1 MGRASHQRA
10 QEVWANGEHVATWQR
25 PSRRPMEL
33 VYTDAWLH
41 SPRARPLSLSLPLGV
56 GGSVLSGERVENF
69 FRNLLPD
76 SEAIRRRM
84 ASKFRV
90 VTPDAFDL
98 LEAVG
103 RDCVGALQLL
113 PPGVEPVSFNQ
124 VQAQPLSE
132 REVAE
137 HLRRTV
143 TSASL
148 GSQQELDEFRI
159 SLAGA
164 QEKSALLWFDGC
176 WCLPHGATPTTH
188 IMKLPL
194 GTVGQ
199 AVKVDMS
206 TSVQNEWLCARI
218 LSAFGLDVAQSTIAT
233 FEDQK
238 VLVVERFDRRWAP
251 DGSWI
256 VRLPQEDFC
265 QANGLPPTMKYE
277 VDGGPGFGAIA
288 GQLMQSTEAQR
299 DRNDF
304 LISQVLFW
312 MLAAIDGHAKNFSI
326 RLLPQ
331 GRYQLTP
338 FYDVLSAWPVVGKG
352 RNKWPKQKLTMAMAV
367 EGTNRHYHW
376 GQIQRRHFN
385 FMARKH
391 GYNLGAEA
399 QIQHLIEAA
408 PRVVQEVC
416 KQLPADFPQSLAD
429 AIFTGLTSS
438 ALALSRMPEN

>member
-10 QEVWANGEHVATWQR
+10 LEVWANGEHVATWQLH
-25 PSRRPMEL
+25 PRRPMAL

-56 GGSVLSGERVENF
+56 SGSVLSGERVENF

-76 SEAIRRRM
+76 SEAIRQRM
-84 ASKFRV
+84 ASRFRV
-90 VTPDAFDL
+90 TTPDAFDL

-113 PPGVEPVSFNQ
+113 PPGVGPAGFNQ

-143 TSASL
+143 GSASL
-148 GSQQELDEFRI
+148 GSRQEMDDFRI

-164 QEKSALLWFDGC
+164 QEKSALLWFEGR

-194 GTVGQ
+194 GSVGQ
-199 AVKVDMS
+199 SVKVDMS
-206 TSVQNEWLCARI
+206 TSVENEWLCARI
-218 LSAFGLDVAQSTIAT
+218 LRAYGLDVAPSSIEM

-265 QANGLPPTMKYE
+265 QANGLPPTTKYE
-277 VDGGPGFGAIA
+277 VDGGAGFGAIA
-288 GQLMQSTEAQR
+288 EQLTRSTEAQK

-304 LISQVLFW
+304 LTSQVLFW

-367 EGTNRHYHW
+367 EGKNRHYHW
-376 GQIQRRHFN
+376 GLIQRRHFN

-391 GYNLGAEA
+391 GYPLGAEA
-399 QIQHLIEAA
+399 QIQHLVEAT
-408 PRVVQEVC
+408 PRVVQEVSR
-416 KQLPADFPQSLAD
+416 QLPADFPQVLVD

-438 ALALSRMPEN
+438 ALALSRMPES

>member
-10 QEVWANGEHVATWQR
+10 LEVWANGEHVATWHL
-25 PSRRPMEL
+25 PSRGPTEL
-33 VYTDAWLH
+33 VYSASWLE
-41 SPRARPLSLSLPLGV
+41 SSRARPLSLSLPLGV
-56 GGSVLSGERVENF
+56 KGSVLSGERVENF

-76 SEAIRRRM
+76 SEAIRQRM
-84 ASKFRV
+84 ANRFKVAR
-90 VTPDAFDL
+90 PDAFDL

-103 RDCVGALQLL
+103 RDCIGALQLL
-113 PPGVEPVSFNQ
+113 PPGVDPVGFNQ

-143 TSASL
+143 SPACWGTQPAADDL
-148 GSQQELDEFRI
+148 RI
-159 SLAGA
+159 ALAGA
-164 QEKSALLWFDGC
+164 QEKTALLWSDGR

-206 TSVQNEWLCARI
+206 TSVENEWLCAKI
-218 LSAFGLDVAQSTIAT
+218 LCAYGLDVAHSTIGT

-238 VLVVERFDRRWAP
+238 VLIVERFDRRWAP

-256 VRLPQEDFC
+256 LRLPQEDFC
-265 QANGLPPTMKYE
+265 QASGLPPTMKYE
-277 VDGGPGFGAIA
+277 VDRGPGFGAIA
-288 GQLMQSTEAQR
+288 QQLTQSTNAEE
-299 DRNDF
+299 DRKDF
-304 LISQVLFW
+304 LTSQVIFW

-338 FYDVLSAWPVVGKG
+338 FYDVLSAWPVIGKG

-376 GQIQRRHFN
+376 WQIQRRHFN
-385 FMARKH
+385 HMARKH
-391 GYNLGAEA
+391 GYSHGAEA
-399 QIQHLIEAA
+399 QIQYLVEET
-408 PRVVQEVC
+408 PRVIQEVSS
-416 KQLPADFPQSLAD
+416 QLPADFPQSLAV
-429 AIFTGLTSS
+429 AVFKGLAAS
-438 ALALSRMPEN
+438 ALLLSQMHEN

>member
-1 MGRASHQRA
+1 MGV
-10 QEVWANGEHVATWQR
+10 E
-25 PSRRPMEL
+25 
-33 VYTDAWLH
+33 
-41 SPRARPLSLSLPLGV
+41 
-56 GGSVLSGERVENF
+56 GSVLSGSRVENF

-84 ASKFRV
+84 ASQFKV
-90 VTPDAFDL
+90 ATPDAFDL

-113 PPGVEPVSFNQ
+113 PPGVEPVGFNQ

-148 GSQQELDEFRI
+148 GSQQEMDDFRI

-164 QEKSALLWFDGC
+164 QEKSALLWFDGR
-176 WCLPHGATPTTH
+176 WCLPRGATPTTH

-206 TSVQNEWLCARI
+206 TSVENEWLCASI
-218 LSAFGLDVAQSTIAT
+218 LRAFGLNVAPSTMGT

-238 VLVVERFDRRWAP
+238 VLIVERFDRRWTP

-256 VRLPQEDFC
+256 LRLPQEDFC

-288 GQLMQSTEAQR
+288 QQLTQSTESEK

-304 LISQVLFW
+304 LTSQVLFW

-326 RLLPQ
+326 RLLPL

-352 RNKWPKQKLTMAMAV
+352 RNKWPQQKLTMAMAV
-367 EGTNRHYHW
+367 EGANRHYHW
-376 GQIQRRHFN
+376 WQIQRRHFN
-385 FMARKH
+385 HMARRH
-391 GYNLGAEA
+391 GYSQGAEA
-399 QIQHLIEAA
+399 QIQHLVEET
-408 PRVVQEVC
+408 PRVIQAVSS
-416 KQLPADFPQSLAD
+416 QLPADFPQSLAE
-429 AIFTGLTSS
+429 AIFKGLNAS
-438 ALALSRMPEN
+438 ALALSAMPEN

>member
-10 QEVWANGEHVATWQR
+10 LEVWANGEHVATWQLNT
-25 PSRRPMEL
+25 RRPMAL

-41 SPRARPLSLSLPLGV
+41 SPRARPLSLSLPVGV
-56 GGSVLSGERVENF
+56 SGSILSGERVENF

-76 SEAIRRRM
+76 SEAIRQRM
-84 ASKFRV
+84 ASRFRV
-90 VTPDAFDL
+90 ATPDAFDL

-113 PPGVEPVSFNQ
+113 PPGVEPVGFNQ
-124 VQAQPLSE
+124 VQAKPLSE

-148 GSQQELDEFRI
+148 GSQQEMDDFRI

-206 TSVQNEWLCARI
+206 TSVENEWLCARV
-218 LSAFGLDVAQSTIAT
+218 LSAFGLDVAQSTIAR

-256 VRLPQEDFC
+256 VRIPQEDFC

-288 GQLMQSTEAQR
+288 EQLTRSTEAQK

-304 LISQVLFW
+304 LTSQVLFW
-312 MLAAIDGHAKNFSI
+312 MLAAMDGHAKNFSI

-352 RNKWPKQKLTMAMAV
+352 RNKWPRQKLTMAMAV
-367 EGTNRHYHW
+367 EGNNRHYHW

-385 FMARKH
+385 FMVRKH

-399 QIQHLIEAA
+399 QIQHLIEAT
-408 PRVVQEVC
+408 PRVIHEVSR
-416 KQLPADFPQSLAD
+416 QLPADFPQALAD

-438 ALALSRMPEN
+438 ALALSRMPES

>member
-1 MGRASHQRA
+1 MG
-10 QEVWANGEHVATWQR
+10 
-25 PSRRPMEL
+25 
-33 VYTDAWLH
+33 
-41 SPRARPLSLSLPLGV
+41 
-56 GGSVLSGERVENF
+56 
-69 FRNLLPD
+69 
-76 SEAIRRRM
+76 
-84 ASKFRV
+84 
-90 VTPDAFDL
+90 
-98 LEAVG
+98 
-103 RDCVGALQLL
+103 
-113 PPGVEPVSFNQ
+113 FNQ

-143 TSASL
+143 SSIGL
-148 GSQQELDEFRI
+148 GSQQEMDDLRI

-206 TSVQNEWLCARI
+206 TSVENEWLCARI
-218 LSAFGLDVAQSTIAT
+218 LRAFGMNVAQSTIAR

-238 VLVVERFDRRWAP
+238 VLVVERFDRRWVP

-277 VDGGPGFGAIA
+277 ADGGLGFGAIA
-288 GQLMQSTEAQR
+288 EQLMQSTDAQK

-304 LISQVLFW
+304 LLSQVLFW

-376 GQIQRRHFN
+376 GQIQHRHFS

-399 QIQHLIEAA
+399 QIQHLIEAT
-408 PRVVQEVC
+408 PRVIQEVC
-416 KQLPADFPQSLAD
+416 KQLPADFSQSLAD
-429 AIFTGLTSS
+429 TIFTGLTSS
-438 ALALSRMPEN
+438 ALALSRMPES

>member
-10 QEVWANGEHVATWQR
+10 LMVWANGEHVATWHL
-25 PSRRPMEL
+25 PSRGPMAL
-33 VYTDAWLH
+33 VYAERWLD

-56 GGSVLSGERVENF
+56 KDAVLTGPRVENF

-76 SEAIRRRM
+76 SEAIRQRM
-84 ASKFRV
+84 ARKYKV
-90 VTPDAFDL
+90 AKPDAFDL

-113 PPGVEPVSFNQ
+113 PPGVEPVDFNL
-124 VQAQPLSE
+124 VQAQALTE
-132 REVAE
+132 HEVAE
-137 HLRRTV
+137 HLRRTM

-148 GSQQELDEFRI
+148 GAESDEDDFRI

-164 QEKSALLWFDGC
+164 QEKSALLWHDQQ
-176 WCLPHGATPTTH
+176 WCIPRGATPTTH

-206 TSVQNEWLCARI
+206 TSVENEWLCARI
-218 LSAFGLDVAQSTIAT
+218 LQAYGLDVAESKMGM

-238 VLVVERFDRRWAP
+238 VLIVERFDRRWAP

-265 QANGLPPTMKYE
+265 QANGLPPTQKYE
-277 VDGGPGFGAIA
+277 VDQGPGFGTIA
-288 GQLMQSTEAQR
+288 RQLAHSISADK
-299 DRNDF
+299 DRSDF
-304 LISQVLFW
+304 LSSQVLYW

-338 FYDVLSAWPVVGKG
+338 FYDVLSAWPVVGTG
-352 RNKWPKQKLTMAMAV
+352 RHKWSKQKLTMAMAV
-367 EGTNRHYHW
+367 EGKSRHYHW
-376 GQIQRRHFN
+376 MQIQRRHFN
-385 FMARKH
+385 HMARKY
-391 GYNLGAEA
+391 GYSQGAEA
-399 QIQHLIEAA
+399 QIQHLIEAT
-408 PRVVQEVC
+408 PRVISEVSA
-416 KQLPADFPQSLAD
+416 QLPAGFPLQLAD
-429 AIFTGLTSS
+429 AIFTGLLAS
-438 ALALSRMPEN
+438 ARLLSHAPEN

>member
-10 QEVWANGEHVATWQR
+10 LEVWANGEHVATWQL

-33 VYTDAWLH
+33 VYTEGWLD

-56 GGSVLSGERVENF
+56 SGSVLSGERVENF

-84 ASKFRV
+84 ASRFRV
-90 VTPDAFDL
+90 TTPDAFDL

-103 RDCVGALQLL
+103 RDCVGALQLM
-113 PPGVEPVSFNQ
+113 PPGIEPVGFNQ
-124 VQAQPLSE
+124 VAAQPLSE

-143 TSASL
+143 ASAGL
-148 GSQQELDEFRI
+148 GALSNEDDFRI

-164 QEKSALLWFDGC
+164 QEKSALLWFKDQ
-176 WCLPHGATPTTH
+176 WCMPHGATPTTH

-194 GTVGQ
+194 GTVGH

-206 TSVQNEWLCARI
+206 TSVENEWLCARI
-218 LSAFGLDVAQSTIAT
+218 LQAYGLDVAPSWIET

-277 VDGGPGFGAIA
+277 VDGGPGFGTIA
-288 GQLMQSTEAQR
+288 KQLMQSTEAQR

-304 LISQVLFW
+304 LTSQVLFW

-326 RLLPQ
+326 RLLPH
-331 GRYQLTP
+331 GRYHLTP
-338 FYDVLSAWPVVGKG
+338 LYDVLSAWPVVGKG
-352 RNKWPKQKLTMAMAV
+352 RNKWPRQKLTMAMAV

-391 GYNLGAEA
+391 GCNLGAEA
-399 QIQHLIEAA
+399 QIQHLIEATPGVIQA
-408 PRVVQEVC
+408 VC

-429 AIFTGLTSS
+429 AIFMGLTSS
-438 ALALSRMPEN
+438 ALALSSMPET